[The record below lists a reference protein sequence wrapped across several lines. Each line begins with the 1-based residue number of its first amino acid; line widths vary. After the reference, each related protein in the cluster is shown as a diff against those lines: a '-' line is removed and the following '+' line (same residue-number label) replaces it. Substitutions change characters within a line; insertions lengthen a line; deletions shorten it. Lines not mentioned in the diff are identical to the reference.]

1 MKIQLLTAS
10 VLVVLLTLTGCDPLD
25 IIPFID

>member
-1 MKIQLLTAS
+1 MAMLRKCLL
-10 VLVVLLTLTGCDPLD
+10 LVMITLTLSGCDPLD